1 MIKFY
6 SNINVKINKLKE
18 EKKKTFGNMS
28 NKHGNT
34 LQKKNQ
40 YPALEQLGNG
50 RDGNYS
56 PTHRLLAYW

>member
-34 LQKKNQ
+34 PSKEKSISSLRTAGQW
-40 YPALEQLGNG
+40 E
-50 RDGNYS
+50 R
-56 PTHRLLAYW
+56 W